1 MLYVAIVTGVAWL
14 VCLFPTPTVR
24 SGQTYM
30 VKTKLGKGL
39 WGRDG
44 ERSSQKKRR
53 VPVKC
58 IEPPKDVS
66 VDWIFQEVGAETELE
81 MQESYGVGGNNFKR

>member
-1 MLYVAIVTGVAWL
+1 
-14 VCLFPTPTVR
+14 
-24 SGQTYM
+24 M